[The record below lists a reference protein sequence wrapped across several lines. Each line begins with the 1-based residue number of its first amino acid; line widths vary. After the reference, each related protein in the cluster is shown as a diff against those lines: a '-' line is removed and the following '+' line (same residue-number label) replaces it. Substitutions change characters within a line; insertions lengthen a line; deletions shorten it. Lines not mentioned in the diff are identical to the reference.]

1 MKTVYI
7 NESMLHNEDF
17 KKRVLM
23 DALPDD
29 IVNKIISHRT
39 SLGNNPSI
47 PDVYDTPF
55 LLKMA
60 EKGFNDAK
68 NVLKE
73 IGSIDDVAENDL
85 RSALSTLLVRCK
97 EIEKPHRAKLEK
109 ICVNYVID
117 LFGVPDET
125 VDIEVSLVDN
135 VTFDKKTI
143 NLDPIDG
150 NDEIEYNSV
159 DDVLS
164 LKGEIYKRRLLNV
177 LCIGA
182 AMRLSSNIESYANVI
197 EEIDPTLL
205 DLYHKILAINY
216 YLLFEKEDIGMTDEN
231 KMQMGVVEVS
241 LGTEK
246 DKVKI
251 DAQSVIFPVLLCE
264 LVRGFMELFISHGL
278 PKDRN
283 KAMSVLGKADFLKAE
298 PWDMKFGP
306 ILWDLFSDTFNDIN
320 YEELPYLLKRVSSLE
335 VDKFNFLMKEVF
347 AKTKTGKRIMS
358 KYSFKA
364 KDDIEYDKFLDKMH
378 KLKTDKEIITDDFI
392 HP

>member
-150 NDEIEYNSV
+150 NDEIEYNSL

-197 EEIDPTLL
+197 EEIDPNLL

-216 YLLFEKEDIGMTDEN
+216 YLLFEKEDIEGKISLLRPIHKTE
-231 KMQMGVVEVS
+231 EVDYIK
-241 LGTEK
+241 TTNEFIK
-246 DKVKI
+246 YVKEI
-251 DAQSVIFPVLLCE
+251 NVDGDFD
-264 LVRGFMELFISHGL
+264 MELLRKIILYINVYSKSKRSGEKKVFEIHYCDHGIMEEFAYE
-278 PKDRN
+278 RIN
-283 KAMSVLGKADFLKAE
+283 K
-298 PWDMKFGP
+298 
-306 ILWDLFSDTFNDIN
+306 
-320 YEELPYLLKRVSSLE
+320 
-335 VDKFNFLMKEVF
+335 
-347 AKTKTGKRIMS
+347 
-358 KYSFKA
+358 
-364 KDDIEYDKFLDKMH
+364 
-378 KLKTDKEIITDDFI
+378 
-392 HP
+392 